1 MPRIRSS
8 EKIRCRVRE
17 CPNVRGSEDYNK
29 QNGISFHRFP
39 KNPHRY
45 YGYLNKKFGLSIN
58 SIDLFPA
65 GTSGPRSVKILTY

>member
-8 EKIRCRVRE
+8 EKIRCRVRA

-29 QNGISFHRFP
+29 KQGISFHRFP

-45 YGYLNKKFGLSIN
+45 GLNNTKF
-58 SIDLFPA
+58 
-65 GTSGPRSVKILTY
+65 